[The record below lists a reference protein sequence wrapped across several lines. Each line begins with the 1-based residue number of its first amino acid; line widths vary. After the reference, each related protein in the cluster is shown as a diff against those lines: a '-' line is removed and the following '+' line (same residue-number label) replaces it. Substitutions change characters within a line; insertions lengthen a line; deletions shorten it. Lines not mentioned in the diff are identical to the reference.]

1 MKKIRTVMGDFDPSD
16 IGITLIHEHTYMLD
30 FDIQL
35 RELAEF
41 KEQGGDCVV
50 DQTTFGLGRR
60 PILLKKL
67 AEETGLHVVASTG
80 FYREE
85 SHPEIVIGADI
96 ETIANVMISEIEEAV
111 EGMDYKA
118 GIIGEVGTTEFGTTE
133 QEEKTLRASAKA
145 QLATG
150 VTVSVHTMGGAEAL
164 RAIDILQEE
173 GVIPERILIDHI
185 DLDHVEHLRLVAERG
200 VFLGFDTIGKARYRD
215 DTLRL
220 EVLCA
225 MVELGYE
232 DLIDELDEFVTQLDE
247 LKDLKLED
255 IADKLRDDNVI
266 VVETDR
272 DLRVGGYE
280 SWWDV
285 PIAEVSEMPAVRAQ
299 RAEYQRKR
307 DTERHHL

>member
-1 MKKIRTVMGDFDPSD
+1 MVKIRTVMGDFDPD
-16 IGITLIHEHTYMLD
+16 EIGITLIHEHTYMLD

-35 RELAEF
+35 SELAEF

-60 PILLKKL
+60 PMLLKQL
-67 AEETGLHVVASTG
+67 AEETGLHVIASTG

-85 SHPEIVIGADI
+85 THPETVGEADI
-96 ETIANVMISEIEEAV
+96 ETIAAVMIKEIEESV
-111 EGMDYKA
+111 EGVDFKA
-118 GIIGEVGTTEFGTTE
+118 GLIGEVGTTEFGTTK
-133 QEEKTLRASAKA
+133 QEEKTLRASAQA

-150 VTVSVHTMGGAEAL
+150 VTVSVHTMGGAEAI

-173 GVIPERILIDHI
+173 GVPPERIMIDHI

-225 MVELGYE
+225 MVESGYE
-232 DLIDELDEFVTQLDE
+232 DLIVLSHDISKPDYLRTNGGHGYVHLLGTFVPW
-247 LKDLKLED
+247 
-255 IADKLRDDNVI
+255 LR
-266 VVETDR
+266 ER
-272 DLRVGGYE
+272 
-280 SWWDV
+280 
-285 PIAEVSEMPAVRAQ
+285 VSEETIEKFLIHNPRRVLAF
-299 RAEYQRKR
+299 
-307 DTERHHL
+307 